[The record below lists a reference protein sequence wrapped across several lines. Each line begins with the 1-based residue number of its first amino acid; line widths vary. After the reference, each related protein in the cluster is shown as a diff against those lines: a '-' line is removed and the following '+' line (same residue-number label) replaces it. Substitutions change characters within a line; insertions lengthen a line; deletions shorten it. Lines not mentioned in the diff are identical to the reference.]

1 METVEESYDG
11 EVRRKITRKSY
22 KIEEVRFI
30 YFLGQRPLLGKI
42 IVFRRKRCVL

>member
-22 KIEEVRFI
+22 KIEEVSPLFS
-30 YFLGQRPLLGKI
+30 YRPAPHRPTY
-42 IVFRRKRCVL
+42 VWSSC